1 MIPIGRQQHLGKRTL
16 VIMILQG
23 ALPGVVL
30 LLLVIGLSFSKTT
43 IVNDITDNIET
54 VTTLFPVIGAN
65 IENFGSMFIPLI
77 FFLAILLGSVGIVLS
92 ALRYHFYVFTLEEF
106 GIKLRQGVLRVVE
119 ISIPYRQ
126 MQNVDVTRS
135 LVYRFFGLSRLV
147 ILSAGHEQ
155 AEEGDQTDT
164 VFDPID
170 SEIAEEIRI
179 LLGRRIGVQV
189 IEHET
194 EADLQDA
201 QAKADTANNL

>member
-1 MIPIGRQQHLGKRTL
+1 MIPIGRPEHLGRKTF
-16 VIMILQG
+16 VIMLLQG

-30 LLLVIGLSFSKTT
+30 LFLVIALSFSTENITT
-43 IVNDITDNIET
+43 QINSNLETISGIFPIVGDN
-54 VTTLFPVIGAN
+54 LQN
-65 IENFGSMFIPLI
+65 LGSTFIPLV
-77 FFLAILLGSVGIVLS
+77 FFLAILLGCIGIIIS
-92 ALRYHFYVFTLEEF
+92 ALRYQYFIFTLEEF
-106 GIKLRQGVLRVVE
+106 GIRLRKGVLRVIE

-126 MQNVDVTRS
+126 MQNVDVTRP
-135 LVYRFFGLSRLV
+135 LFYRIFGLSRLV

-170 SEIAEEIRI
+170 SEVADQIRI

-194 EADLQDA
+194 EADQQDTLA
-201 QAKADTANNL
+201 RSQKVSDL

>member
-1 MIPIGRQQHLGKRTL
+1 MIPIGRPEHLGRKTF
-16 VIMILQG
+16 VIMLLQG

-30 LLLVIGLSFSKTT
+30 LFLVIVLSFSTENISAEINNNLDT
-43 IVNDITDNIET
+43 ISGIFPIVGDN
-54 VTTLFPVIGAN
+54 LQN
-65 IENFGSMFIPLI
+65 LGSTFIPLV
-77 FFLAILLGSVGIVLS
+77 FFLAILLGCIGIIIS
-92 ALRYHFYVFTLEEF
+92 ALRYQYFIFTLEEF
-106 GIKLRQGVLRVVE
+106 GIRLRKGVLRVIE

-126 MQNVDVTRS
+126 MQNVDVTRP
-135 LVYRFFGLSRLV
+135 LFYRIFGLSRLV

-170 SEIAEEIRI
+170 SEVADQIRI

-194 EADLQDA
+194 EADQQDTLA
-201 QAKADTANNL
+201 RSKKVSDL